1 MIKHCKVLLFVFL
14 VLFFLSP
21 LSAFSNEIY
30 VSHLDGDTIN
40 PVTAKYIVHS
50 IEKAEQ
56 EAAECLIIELDT
68 PGGLLES
75 TRTIVKKMLTS
86 KVPVVVYI
94 APNGSRAGSAGVF
107 ITYASHI
114 AAMAPSTNIGAA
126 HPIELGKED
135 PKGNDNW
142 KELKEILKD
151 FRNQDEK
158 ETAVPVKDVADK
170 KTAAPAFGGAGTEDV
185 DKSKNKNKSVK
196 SAPAGEDSEKQQ
208 EATEEPEE
216 DLGIL
221 ENKILQDTTAFIRA
235 IAKERNRNVEWA
247 VESVT
252 KSSSITAE
260 EALEKKVVELIAKNQ
275 EDLLNQL
282 DGKSVVIEDK
292 TIILQTKDALI
303 KKIEMTSAQR
313 FFNVLANPNI
323 AYILLVLGFYG
334 IFFELLHPGSAVPGV
349 LGAIFLILAFY
360 SMQTLPTNYAGLG
373 LLILGL
379 VLWVAEAFTS
389 GFGLLALGGLVCTF
403 LGSMLLFE
411 AADPV
416 LRVSPAVIW
425 AMIIPMVLLIC
436 IFVPLILKSRYR
448 KAMGGQEG
456 LIGKKGAA
464 QSDFGMERQGKIYV
478 HGELWNAL
486 SDEKIKKGEKVIV
499 VEIDGLTLKVKKQ

>member
-1 MIKHCKVLLFVFL
+1 MRYFKFFLFIFFGF
-14 VLFFLSP
+14 FFLSP
-21 LSAFSNEIY
+21 LSASANEIY
-30 VSHLDGDTIN
+30 LIHLDGDTIN
-40 PVTAKYIVHS
+40 PVTAKYIIHS
-50 IEKAEQ
+50 IEKAEKE
-56 EAAECLIIELDT
+56 EAHCLIIELDT

-75 TRTIVKKMLTS
+75 TRMIVKKMLIS
-86 KVPVVVYI
+86 KVPLIVYI

-151 FRNQDEK
+151 FKNQDSK

-170 KTAAPAFGGAGTEDV
+170 KVTEDV
-185 DKSKNKNKSVK
+185 GKSKNKSVK
-196 SAPAGEDSEKQQ
+196 SKVVREDSQGQQ
-208 EATEEPEE
+208 ETIKEPQE

-252 KSSSITAE
+252 KSSSITAQ
-260 EALEKKVVELIAKNQ
+260 EALDKKVVELIAKNR
-275 EDLLNQL
+275 EDLLDQL
-282 DGKSVVIEDK
+282 DGRNVVIDDQA
-292 TIILQTKDALI
+292 IVLQTKDGAI
-303 KKIEMTSAQR
+303 KEIEMTWAQK

-323 AYILLVLGFYG
+323 AYILFILGFYG
-334 IFFELLHPGSAVPGV
+334 IFFELIHPGSAVPGV

-360 SMQTLPTNYAGLG
+360 SMQTLPTNYAGLA

-379 VLWVAEAFTS
+379 VLWIAEAFTP

-416 LRVSPAVIW
+416 LRVSSVVIW
-425 AMIIPMVLLIC
+425 AMIIPMALLIC
-436 IFVPLILKSRYR
+436 IFVPLILKSRHR

-456 LIGKKGAA
+456 LVGEKGMA
-464 QSDFGMERQGKIYV
+464 QSDFGMEREGKIYV

-486 SDEKIKKGEKVIV
+486 SDEKIKKGEKVV
-499 VEIDGLTLKVKKQ
+499 VLEIDGLTVKVKKQ